1 MTTTRHLAVAG
12 IASAALI
19 LSVAAGCGSTPTQQA
34 GTSNNPGPVGAGHRG
49 AAQPSPSATPTAPP
63 VRFEANV
70 DDGAKQVQ
78 VDTLVAVKAKQGTL
92 SKVKVSYSW
101 TDSRGA
107 TKTGDLSGTLD
118 QSKTSWKATE
128 RLEPSGDYTVRM
140 TGKNASGETRTDRSS
155 FTTQALS
162 LSQQTYASLTPLDGS
177 KVGVGM
183 PAVVKFDVP
192 VTDRASI
199 EKNLHVTSSPAQ
211 AGSWHWYGNR
221 EVHWRPKTYWK
232 PGSKVS
238 VQADINGVS
247 AGNGIYGQKSASTHF
262 SVGRSMVVTVN
273 LKSDVATVAKD
284 GKKVRTI
291 GVSGGKSGWQTRS
304 GVKLIMSKEY
314 NKKMTNEMIGAK
326 EHYDL
331 TVAYAMRIT
340 NSGEFLHSAPWNA
353 AAFGRR
359 NASHGCVGMSTADA
373 DWLMR
378 NSMIGDPV
386 VTTGS
391 DRGIEPGNG
400 FSDWNASFKEY
411 AKGSAL

>member
-12 IASAALI
+12 IAGAALI

-34 GTSNNPGPVGAGHRG
+34 GTLNKGGPAGSSHR
-49 AAQPSPSATPTAPP
+49 AAGQTSPSATPTTAP
-63 VRFEANV
+63 VQLTANV
-70 DDGAKQVQ
+70 DDGAKQVK
-78 VDTLVAVKAKQGTL
+78 VDTLVGVKASAGTL
-92 SKVKVSYSW
+92 SKVNVSYSW

-107 TKTGDLSGTLD
+107 TKKGDLSGTLNK
-118 QSKTSWKATE
+118 SKTSWKATE

-140 TGKNASGETRTDRSS
+140 TGTNAAGETRTDRTS

-177 KVGVGM
+177 EVGVGM
-183 PAVVKFDVP
+183 PAVVHFDVP

-221 EVHWRPKTYWK
+221 EVHWRPQTYWK

-262 SVGRSMVVTVN
+262 TVGRSMIVKVN
-273 LKSDVATVAKD
+273 LASDVATVSRD

-291 GVSGGKSGWQTRS
+291 LVSGGKSGWRTRS

-314 NKKMTNEMIGAK
+314 DKKMTNEMIGAK
-326 EHYDL
+326 EPYDL

-353 AAFGRR
+353 AVFGRR
-359 NASHGCVGMSTADA
+359 NASHGCVGMSTSNAA
-373 DWLMR
+373 WLIH